1 MDEEKRA
8 KLTETLIKGIT
19 YGKDTAKNQRDVWW
33 DTELERFGIRVYPS
47 GKKAFVI
54 MYWHGR
60 IKRLQTVG
68 QHGLLT
74 LVQAR
79 DRAKRYLSMLLD
91 GEDPK
96 AKLEAS
102 RNATLFKDFAED
114 YITREVMPHHKGW
127 KQEVSRIR
135 VHLVKHFGGYPV
147 VSITHDQVASVHFEI
162 GKTHQASANR
172 CIKILSSMLTKAEK
186 WGVVPTGT
194 LNPAK
199 GISFYREIARERYV
213 TAAELP
219 ALIEA
224 IEQES
229 IYARSAFWLYLLT
242 GFRKSELL
250 TATWSQVDFENRQ
263 FILTDSKGGR
273 PHHLPLTVEAMAV
286 IEGIPRLLGN
296 PHIFVGA
303 KEGAHL
309 VDLKKPWERIRKRAG
324 LEDVHIHDLRHTI
337 ASWLIQAGN
346 SLYLVGKILNHKDLR
361 TTERYA
367 RFAQDNLRD
376 ALEATSQRMTGISG
390 KSASAEVIP
399 LKKPQSSN
407 A

>member
-1 MDEEKRA
+1 METEKRA
-8 KLTETLIKGIT
+8 KLTETFIKSIT
-19 YGKDTAKNQRDVWW
+19 YTGDSSKNEWCIWW
-33 DTELERFGIRVYPS
+33 DEELTRFGVRVYPS
-47 GKKAFVI
+47 GKKSFVI
-54 MYWHGR
+54 RYRHNRALKLM
-60 IKRLQTVG
+60 TVG
-68 QHGLLT
+68 KHGLLT

-79 DRAKRYLSMLLD
+79 DRAKRDLSMLLD

-96 AKLEAS
+96 AKTEAA
-102 RNATLFKDFAED
+102 RKATLFKDFAED
-114 YITREVMPHHKGW
+114 YITREVMPYHKGW

-135 VHLVKHFGGYPV
+135 VHLVKHFGNYPV
-147 VSITHDQVASVHFEI
+147 VSITHDQVTSVHLEI

-194 LNPAK
+194 PNPAK
-199 GISFYREIARERYV
+199 GISFYREVARERYV
-213 TAAELP
+213 SVAELP

-263 FILTDSKGGR
+263 FILPDSKGGR
-273 PHHLPLTVEAMAV
+273 PHYLPLTVEAMAV

-296 PHIFVGA
+296 PHIFPGM

-309 VDLKKPWERIRKRAG
+309 VDLKKPWERIRTRAG

-337 ASWLIQAGN
+337 ASWLVQGGN
-346 SLYLVGKILNHKDLR
+346 SLYLVSKVLNHKDLR